1 MAHSRLGNKDQARTW
16 FDKAVSWMENNKP
29 KDEELARYRAEAA
42 ELLGL
47 CSSPESRA
55 SAVAPLKP

>member
-1 MAHSRLGNKDQARTW
+1 
-16 FDKAVSWMENNKP
+16 MEKHRP
-29 KDEELARYRAEAA
+29 KDGALARYRAEAA